1 MVIKVNV
8 KYRNSFL
15 SSKSSKLLKLEENY
29 LISWIFISYTFLS
42 MMMWISSLC
51 TWCIIFMYMMYHL
64 YVHDVLSLCTWCMM
78 YHLYVHDVSS
88 LCTWC
93 IIFMYMMCHLYVHDV
108 SSLCT
113 WCIIFM
119 YMMYH
124 WRPQS
129 IVLLFIHT
137 FPKTYFSIFHKCIF
151 TQSNVLYILSCL
163 LPWSLRCLFKSDYFA
178 VILKIQFI
186 LKKTLDIRMIMIVR
200 IPYSL

>member
-51 TWCIIFMYMMYHL
+51 TWCIIFMYMMYH
-64 YVHDVLSLCTWCMM
+64 
-78 YHLYVHDVSS
+78 
-88 LCTWC
+88 
-93 IIFMYMMCHLYVHDV
+93 
-108 SSLCT
+108 
-113 WCIIFM
+113 
-119 YMMYH
+119 

-151 TQSNVLYILSCL
+151 TQSNVLIIVTIVIKKSVYILSCLLHLYILSCLLNLYILSCL
-163 LPWSLRCLFKSDYFA
+163 LPWSLRWLFKSDYFA

-186 LKKTLDIRMIMIVR
+186 
-200 IPYSL
+200 

>member
-1 MVIKVNV
+1 MDIHFIYIF
-8 KYRNSFL
+8 KYDDVD
-15 SSKSSKLLKLEENY
+15 
-29 LISWIFISYTFLS
+29 
-42 MMMWISSLC
+42 
-51 TWCIIFMYMMYHL
+51 IIFMYMMY
-64 YVHDVLSLCTWCMM
+64 
-78 YHLYVHDVSS
+78 
-88 LCTWC
+88 
-93 IIFMYMMCHLYVHDV
+93 HLYVHDV

-163 LPWSLRCLFKSDYFA
+163 LPWSLRWLFKSDYFA

-186 LKKTLDIRMIMIVR
+186 LKKNLGHTDDNDRPNSLLFIVLIGIFNPIWFTKELNTR
-200 IPYSL
+200 HKFKFSNPKS

>member
-64 YVHDVLSLCTWCMM
+64 YVHDVSSLCTWWIIFMYMM

-93 IIFMYMMCHLYVHDV
+93 IIGDHSQLYFY
-108 SSLCT
+108 S
-113 WCIIFM
+113 
-119 YMMYH
+119 
-124 WRPQS
+124 
-129 IVLLFIHT
+129 FIHFQKHI
-137 FPKTYFSIFHKCIF
+137 FPFFINVFLHNQMCYIFYLACYHGVCDDSLNLI
-151 TQSNVLYILSCL
+151 IL
-163 LPWSLRCLFKSDYFA
+163 P
-178 VILKIQFI
+178 
-186 LKKTLDIRMIMIVR
+186 
-200 IPYSL
+200 

>member
-1 MVIKVNV
+1 MVIKVRV

-29 LISWIFISYTFLS
+29 SISWIFISYTFF
-42 MMMWISSLC
+42 
-51 TWCIIFMYMMYHL
+51 TYD
-64 YVHDVLSLCTWCMM
+64 DV
-78 YHLYVHDVSS
+78 D
-88 LCTWC
+88 
-93 IIFMYMMCHLYVHDV
+93 
-108 SSLCT
+108 
-113 WCIIFM
+113 IIFM

-151 TQSNVLYILSCL
+151 TQSNVLDVIIVIKNLYILSCL
-163 LPWSLRCLFKSDYFA
+163 LPWSLQWLFKSDYFA

-186 LKKTLDIRMIMIVR
+186 FKKTLDIRMKMIVR